1 MLWRLAMLAGPQKK
15 NELVVFN
22 NVQWGRDR
30 NSLLKQREVDQK
42 LWDVDNVLQA
52 EVVLTSE
59 ERIRTFGPKGHVE
72 HLVTE

>member
-1 MLWRLAMLAGPQKK
+1 MFG
-15 NELVVFN
+15 
-22 NVQWGRDR
+22 GGGDR
-30 NSLLKQREVDQK
+30 NSLLKQRKVDQK